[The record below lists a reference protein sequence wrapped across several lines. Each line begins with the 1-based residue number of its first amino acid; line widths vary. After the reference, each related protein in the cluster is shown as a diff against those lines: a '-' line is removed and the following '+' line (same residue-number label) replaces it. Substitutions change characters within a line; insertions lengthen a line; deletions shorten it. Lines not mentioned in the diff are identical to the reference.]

1 MAFQI
6 VGELADGVLD
16 PWLARY
22 GRLLK
27 QLLLVDL
34 RLALGSLG
42 NFKRVNDLFS
52 ARVEQ
57 VFNIAVYEALRAYG
71 GGVRE

>member
-52 ARVEQ
+52 ARVELLERQ
-57 VFNIAVYEALRAYG
+57 VYQVL
-71 GGVRE
+71 